1 MNTKFLS
8 GIAAF
13 GLILAACGGANTS
26 QGAAT
31 SAPKT
36 SVKLN
41 GSGATFPQPLYED
54 WAFGYSQVDKSAEI
68 NYSGGGSGQ
77 GKKDILAGTVDFAGS
92 DAALSDDEAKQKPLV
107 QLPSIAGAVVAIYN
121 LADVTNT
128 IYLDAKTL
136 GDIYFGKIEKWN
148 DAAIAAINPG
158 IIFPDQAINVVHRSD
173 GSGTTSIFTTYLCAA
188 SETWKATVN
197 PCKGTTVDWPVDKL
211 KRGQGGSGNQ
221 GVAAAVQKTAGAIG
235 YVELAYAKNNKIP
248 YAQMINAAGKKMD
261 ATIASTTAATAGAKF
276 SDRNAADIVNSASAD
291 AWPIAG
297 FTYII
302 LNKDYTDCAKAGK
315 LLNWLN
321 WSLTDSAATDRV
333 SKLLYAPLSKDTQT
347 LSLNALKSVTC
358 NGQPVL
364 K

>member
-1 MNTKFLS
+1 MNMKFTS
-8 GIAAF
+8 GLAAF
-13 GLILAACGGANTS
+13 GLILAACGGA
-26 QGAAT
+26 
-31 SAPKT
+31 APAQPKG
-36 SVKLN
+36 SIKLN

-54 WAFGYSQVDKSAEI
+54 WAFGYSQVDPVAAI

-77 GKKDILAGTVDFAGS
+77 GKKDILAGTVDYAGS

-107 QLPSIAGAVVAIYN
+107 QLPMVAGAVVVIYN
-121 LADVTNT
+121 LADVTDALFLDGKT
-128 IYLDAKTL
+128 I
-136 GDIYFGKIEKWN
+136 GDIYAGKIEKWN
-148 DAAIAAINPG
+148 DAAIAALNPG
-158 IIFPDQAINVVHRSD
+158 LKLPDVTINVAHRSD

-188 SETWKATVN
+188 SETWKTAVN
-197 PCKGTTVDWPVDKL
+197 PCKGTTVDWPADKL

-248 YAQMINAAGKKMD
+248 YAQMVNPAGKKID
-261 ATIASTTAATAGAKF
+261 ATIASTTAATTGAKF

-302 LNKDYTDCAKAGK
+302 LNKDYTDCAKATK
-315 LLNWLN
+315 LVSWLSWN
-321 WSLTDSAATDRV
+321 LTDAAATDRA
-333 SKLLYAPLSKDTQT
+333 SKLLYAPLGKDTQT
-347 LSLNALKSVTC
+347 LSLNALKTVTC